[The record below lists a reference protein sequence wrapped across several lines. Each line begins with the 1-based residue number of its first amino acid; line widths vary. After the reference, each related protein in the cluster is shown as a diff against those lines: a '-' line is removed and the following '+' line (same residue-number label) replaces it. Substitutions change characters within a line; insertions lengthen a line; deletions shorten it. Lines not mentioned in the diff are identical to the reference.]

1 MRSLRRLE
9 DDLARETRL
18 LDDLY
23 SKKLAEYIEMH
34 GEIQDVEKG
43 SRERQLNSIEFMKEQ
58 KLRNLEKVRRIRRE
72 SPAYSMGLKLIEVG
86 LPVLGVLGAAYLKER
101 RGRGRGNGQDPA

>member
-1 MRSLRRLE
+1 MRSLRKLE
-9 DDLARETRL
+9 DDLATEASL

-23 SKKLAEYIEMH
+23 SRKLAEYVEMDR
-34 GEIQDVEKG
+34 ELKDMEKG

-58 KLRNLEKVRRIRRE
+58 KLRNLEKVRRIRRD
-72 SPAYSMGLKLIEVG
+72 SPAYSIAMKLIEVG

-101 RGRGRGNGQDPA
+101 ESREKHA